1 MPRPLDRQ
9 GQSALVF
16 GTNASLASRL
26 DLASIGYVLAQ
37 QSCILIAYRIDLVHT
52 EMALLLATEFESSFP
67 AWFPFLSSGQ
77 C

>member
-1 MPRPLDRQ
+1 VPRPLDRQ

-37 QSCILIAYRIDLVHT
+37 HSCILVLYRIDLVHT
-52 EMALLLATEFESSFP
+52 EIALFLATEFEGSFP